1 MIKIFAGLK
10 GSGKTKNL
18 IELVNAA
25 QESTSGCVVCIE
37 KGTKLIHEINNKTRL
52 VDISEYNIETADQ
65 LYGFVCG
72 ALSANF
78 DITDLFIDSALK
90 ICAEDLEGLEKFANT
105 VKPILEARNVNF
117 TMTISVE
124 LEKVPASL
132 KAYIA

>member
-10 GSGKTKNL
+10 GSGKTKSL

-25 QESTSGCVVCIE
+25 QEKTSGCVVCIE
-37 KGTKLIHEINNKTRL
+37 KGNKLIHEINNRTRL
-52 VDISEYNIETADQ
+52 VDISEYSVDTADQ

-90 ICAEDLEGLEKFANT
+90 ICQEDLAGLEKFANAI
-105 VKPILEARNVNF
+105 KPIIEARDVNF
-117 TMTISVE
+117 TMTISIEVD
-124 LEKVPASL
+124 KVPASL
-132 KAYIA
+132 KEYLA

>member
-52 VDISEYNIETADQ
+52 VDISEYKIETADQ

>member
-1 MIKIFAGLK
+1 MLKIFAGLK

-18 IELVNAA
+18 IEMVNSA
-25 QESTSGCVVCIE
+25 QDTTSGCVVCIE

-52 VDISEYNIETADQ
+52 VDISEYSVDNAEM

-90 ICAEDLEGLEKFANT
+90 ICGEDIEGLEKFA
-105 VKPILEARNVNF
+105 VKVLPLLEARNVNF
-117 TMTISVE
+117 TMTISIEV
-124 LEKVPASL
+124 EKVPASL
-132 KAYIA
+132 KGYLA

>member
-25 QESTSGCVVCIE
+25 QETTSGCVVCIE
-37 KGTKLIHEINNKTRL
+37 KGSKLIHEINNKTRL
-52 VDISEYNIETADQ
+52 VDISEYAIETAEQ

-90 ICAEDLEGLEKFANT
+90 ICAEDLEGLEKFANA
-105 VKPILEARNVNF
+105 VKPLLEARNVNF
-117 TMTISVE
+117 TMTISIE

-132 KAYIA
+132 KPYLA

>member
-25 QESTSGCVVCIE
+25 QETTSGCVVCIE
-37 KGTKLIHEINNKTRL
+37 KGSKLMHEINSKTRL
-52 VDISEYNIETADQ
+52 VDISEYAVETAEQ

-90 ICAEDLEGLEKFANT
+90 ICAEDIDGLEKFALA
-105 VKPILEARNVNF
+105 VKPLLEARNVNF

-124 LEKVPASL
+124 VEKVPASL
-132 KAYIA
+132 KEYLA

>member
-25 QESTSGCVVCIE
+25 QNTTSGCVVCIE

-52 VDISEYNIETADQ
+52 VDISEYSIETAEQ

-90 ICAEDLEGLEKFANT
+90 ICAEDIDGLEKFANA
-105 VKPILEARNVNF
+105 VKPLLEARNVNF

-124 LEKVPASL
+124 VEKVPASL
-132 KAYIA
+132 KAYLA

>member
-10 GSGKTKNL
+10 GSGKTKHL
-18 IELVNAA
+18 IEMVNVA
-25 QESTSGCVVCIE
+25 QDKTTGCVVCIE

-52 VDISEYNIETADQ
+52 VDISEYSIDSAEK

-90 ICAEDLEGLEKFANT
+90 ICAEDMDGLEKFAND
-105 VKPILEARNVNF
+105 VKPLLEARNVNF
-117 TMTISVE
+117 TMTISAEVE
-124 LEKVPASL
+124 KIPASL
-132 KAYIA
+132 KEYLA

>member
-1 MIKIFAGLK
+1 MLKIFAGLK

-18 IELVNAA
+18 IEMVNSA
-25 QESTSGCVVCIE
+25 QDTTSGCVVCIE

-52 VDISEYNIETADQ
+52 VDISEYSVDNAEM

-90 ICAEDLEGLEKFANT
+90 ICNEDIAGLEKFALK
-105 VKPILEARNVNF
+105 VLPILEARDVNF

-124 LEKVPASL
+124 VEKVPASL
-132 KAYIA
+132 KAYLA